1 MGVENIQGDDFQ
13 NDYGSNTWDGAKR
26 KKLLANTT
34 SKRSNRN
41 PYKDLSFSK
50 SSFLRKFVMYL
61 VSFCSFLSIFSGLQI
76 CQISQSPSPQHQLS
90 GFACDH
96 CVSYWSK
103 GTLILTTAPNMYK
116 WLLVLK
122 VCICFHFPTLI
133 HKNSAFSFACIF
145 MTQWRRQDD
154 EDLGWLWFPVTFF
167 FRVTS
172 WIKKSGQHEDQKTN
186 NETNTFCFRDPA
198 IFLKNKT
205 MLKINNL
212 SSRPKNTLRNTLRIE
227 K

>member
-1 MGVENIQGDDFQ
+1 MTMNPTPEMVENG
-13 NDYGSNTWDGAKR
+13 
-26 KKLLANTT
+26 KKLVANTT

-50 SSFLRKFVMYL
+50 SSFLRKFVIYL

-103 GTLILTTAPNMYK
+103 GTLILTTASNMYK

-122 VCICFHFPTLI
+122 LCIFFHFPKLI

-167 FRVTS
+167 SSEGQVES
-172 WIKKSGQHEDQKTN
+172 KSLDK
-186 NETNTFCFRDPA
+186 
-198 IFLKNKT
+198 
-205 MLKINNL
+205 MKIRRQIHFV
-212 SSRPKNTLRNTLRIE
+212 SGIQPFFLRI
-227 K
+227 KQCWR